1 MGKEQQMDMRIVS
14 AGSAGKVYHRPE
26 CRYARKIYR
35 RNREQML
42 WENAEAKGYR
52 PCACCNGMEFL
63 YGLER
68 DSIENY
74 KNLFHLDVDIKD
86 HKIYV
91 RTDAGCWKIIYK
103 RDKQHFILLHR
114 NYANG
119 RTSLEDV
126 EKVPYHRQGDMAEA
140 STIMKYLKYIRAHDD
155 FKQMM
160 PKDYHKMPRSTKRQK
175 AYYKAAK
182 QREARKS
189 ARRVDN
195 LFTMIERK
203 ETITFFVGEGR
214 DKKECNY
221 SCTCGTALVIRK

>member
-1 MGKEQQMDMRIVS
+1 MHGRFTEGIGNKCCGRMQKQRDIDHVPVVMGWNSSMD
-14 AGSAGKVYHRPE
+14 
-26 CRYARKIYR
+26 
-35 RNREQML
+35 
-42 WENAEAKGYR
+42 W
-52 PCACCNGMEFL
+52 
-63 YGLER
+63 R

-203 ETITFFVGEGR
+203 EG
-214 DKKECNY
+214 
-221 SCTCGTALVIRK
+221 IREISFC

>member
-1 MGKEQQMDMRIVS
+1 
-14 AGSAGKVYHRPE
+14 
-26 CRYARKIYR
+26 
-35 RNREQML
+35 ML

-126 EKVPYHRQGDMAEA
+126 EKVPYHRQE
-140 STIMKYLKYIRAHDD
+140 IW
-155 FKQMM
+155 
-160 PKDYHKMPRSTKRQK
+160 
-175 AYYKAAK
+175 
-182 QREARKS
+182 RKPPP
-189 ARRVDN
+189 
-195 LFTMIERK
+195 L
-203 ETITFFVGEGR
+203 
-214 DKKECNY
+214 
-221 SCTCGTALVIRK
+221 

>member
-1 MGKEQQMDMRIVS
+1 
-14 AGSAGKVYHRPE
+14 
-26 CRYARKIYR
+26 
-35 RNREQML
+35 ML

-203 ETITFFVGEGR
+203 EG
-214 DKKECNY
+214 
-221 SCTCGTALVIRK
+221 IREISFC

>member
-1 MGKEQQMDMRIVS
+1 M
-14 AGSAGKVYHRPE
+14 P
-26 CRYARKIYR
+26 
-35 RNREQML
+35 

-114 NYANG
+114 NYVNG
-119 RTSLEDV
+119 HISLENV

-140 STIMKYLKYIRAHDD
+140 STIMKYLKYIRAHDN

-160 PKDYHKMPRSTKRQK
+160 PKDYHKMPQSTKRQK

-189 ARRVDN
+189 ARRVDD
-195 LFTMIERK
+195 LFAMIECK
-203 ETITFFVGEGR
+203 EG
-214 DKKECNY
+214 
-221 SCTCGTALVIRK
+221 IRELSFC

>member
-119 RTSLEDV
+119 GTSLEDV

-160 PKDYHKMPRSTKRQK
+160 PKDYHKMPQSTKRQK

-203 ETITFFVGEGR
+203 EG
-214 DKKECNY
+214 
-221 SCTCGTALVIRK
+221 IREISFC